1 MRSNIVIMII
11 MKLMIEIKLIILIKI
26 IARIARNNY
35 LEKK

>member
-1 MRSNIVIMII
+1 MII
-11 MKLMIEIKLIILIKI
+11 MKLMIAIKLTILIKI